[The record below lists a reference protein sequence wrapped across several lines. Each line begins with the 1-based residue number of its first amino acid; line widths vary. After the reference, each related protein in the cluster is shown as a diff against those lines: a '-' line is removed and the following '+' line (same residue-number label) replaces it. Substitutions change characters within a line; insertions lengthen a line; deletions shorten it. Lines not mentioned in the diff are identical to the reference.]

1 MPLNLLPISE
11 IVEMETKRGQRVRHG
26 ENKTPNDKLRSS
38 IERRWQTARHFIELP
53 DDQQN
58 AFIRSIINE
67 IRIHRQLF
75 EDILGTG
82 SSDEKIEGLTSGELH
97 PVVLG
102 NLVNQYL
109 EKYVSQ
115 RPEDKALH
123 AETIIALVTRNLA
136 EELCARAENHKKQRI
151 LDVDTGGIEVDEKEF
166 GVAKTNINDLIDD
179 SKDDLELTI
188 KKVLRMMK
196 KHIFARKT
204 QNISFT
210 LVNEKNHYGEE
221 KHLTNINTEGEIGKT
236 EENPFAGL
244 HLEDNEPTYDEQT
257 HSVYLKMSI
266 KGKNLGTLRIRLKE
280 KAEFDEYDM
289 QMLKQ
294 IAGRLD
300 TYIHLKLARRTV
312 EKVVEEGEA
321 ILEENKLQVDF
332 ETGIREIAA
341 LTCTHSK
348 AKKAIVIFKKPGL
361 KEEIFAQTIHQDGRS
376 EKMKLEPHMAQ
387 LLCEHHAKNVS
398 VDHMSSG
405 QVFDSC
411 VQDCNLVYK
420 DLVDIYQPHHPVI
433 GKMILL
439 NEKESLTDEEQRLLD
454 RTSGLIDA
462 HISRR
467 KMNQAV
473 LSKAMDPKVAEA
485 LSNGELKEISREKVT
500 MFYVDIAGYTE
511 KCQKLS
517 QLHQG
522 EKIFRLAETFLAKV
536 QELGQKYG
544 AVWDNAI
551 GDCGVL
557 LFGPPYYKNGED
569 GLGMA
574 TKRPDYHAI
583 NGLKTSLAIQKALAE
598 VNGYYEKML
607 VEVAREV
614 YRHAS
619 TPVPSVD
626 LTRVVTPEAR
636 DQYLLGKLIA
646 EYQLKPKIEVTTGI
660 YSSDVNIGILNLP
673 SAQKYTVL
681 DDGMNMAARFQ
692 SSALAGEALIP
703 LETKQY
709 LEKLIASDEAVPLNG
724 KGEKQTW
731 SEFLEAELGVDPT
744 KETAEIEFIEEYYFM
759 KNTRGPNLGYRVKL
773 HRKPL
778 DSKRE
783 TIKPG
788 QMLTED
794 DLLAHPGE
802 YGIISSKDHPAEN
815 TVLLHLKTMTE
826 PHVEFMA
833 KIAQGKITS
842 DKPHFVSHEDA
853 LRRVK
858 EYEDD
863 IMTVHGFHMK
873 TANYKSIEDELET
886 MLKTDRLLND
896 DEIPVGI
903 YEVMDSMDDPNSED
917 YEIYNLRT
925 SKGGQNFRARI
936 PKQRVKYDNN
946 AITNGENQEL
956 KAKYQDR
963 RFAFERHQNER
974 GAGWAPAKK
983 IIYIQG
989 SDYYSMPITQQEAA

>member
-1 MPLNLLPISE
+1 MPLKLLPISE
-11 IVEMETKRGQRVRHG
+11 IIDMETERGQKVRRG
-26 ENKTPNDKLRSS
+26 ENKEPNNSLKNS
-38 IERRWQTARHFIELP
+38 IERRWQTARHFIDLP

-67 IRIHRQLF
+67 IKIHRQLF

-82 SSDEKIEGLTSGELH
+82 SSDETIAGLSNGELH

-102 NLVNQYL
+102 NLVTQYL
-109 EKYVSQ
+109 QEYVLH
-115 RPEDKALH
+115 RPEKKALH

-151 LDVDTGGIEVDEKEF
+151 LEVDTGGIDVDEHEF

-179 SKDDLELTI
+179 SKDDLEPTI

-196 KHIFARKT
+196 RHIFSKKT
-204 QNISFT
+204 QDISFT

-221 KHLTNINTEGEIGKT
+221 QHLTCIGTEGETGKT
-236 EENPFAGL
+236 EKNPAAEL
-244 HLEDNEPTYDEQT
+244 QLDENEPTYDEKT

-266 KGKNLGTLRIRLKE
+266 KGKHLGTLRIQLKE
-280 KAEFDEYDM
+280 KSEFDEYDM

-300 TYIHLKLARRTV
+300 TYIHLKLAGRTV
-312 EKVVEEGEA
+312 EKVVEEGEH

-332 ETGIREIAA
+332 EAGIKEIAA
-341 LTCTHSK
+341 LTCTHSR
-348 AKKAIVIFKKPGL
+348 AKKAVVIFKKPGL
-361 KEEIFAQTIHQDGRS
+361 KEEIFAQTIHRDGRS
-376 EKMKLEPHMAQ
+376 ETMKLEPNMAQ

-405 QVFDSC
+405 QVFDSR
-411 VQDCNLVYK
+411 VRDCNLVYK

-439 NEKESLTDEEQRLLD
+439 NEEESLTEEEQRLLD

-569 GLGMA
+569 GLGM
-574 TKRPDYHAI
+574 TSKRPEYHAI
-583 NGLKTSLAIQKALAE
+583 NGLKTSLAIQKTLGE
-598 VNGYYEKML
+598 INGYYEKLL

-626 LTRVVTPEAR
+626 LTRVVQPEAR
-636 DQYLLGKLIA
+636 DQYLLQKLVA

-660 YSSDVNIGILNLP
+660 YTADVNIGILNLP

-692 SSALAGEALIP
+692 SAGLAGEALVP
-703 LETKQY
+703 LETKLH

-731 SEFLEAELGVDPT
+731 SEFIEAELEIEPT

-788 QMLTED
+788 QLLTED
-794 DLLAHPGE
+794 ELLAHPGE
-802 YGIISSKDHPAEN
+802 YGIITSKDHPAEN
-815 TVLLHLKTMTE
+815 TVLLHLKTMGE
-826 PHVEFMA
+826 PHVTFMA
-833 KIAQGKITS
+833 KIAQGKITN
-842 DKPHFVSHEDA
+842 DKPHYVSHEDA
-853 LRRVK
+853 LRRAQQD
-858 EYEDD
+858 EDD
-863 IMTVHGFHMK
+863 ILTVHGFHLK
-873 TANYKSIEDELET
+873 AASYKSIEDELET
-886 MLKTDRLLND
+886 MLKTNRLLND
-896 DEIPVGI
+896 DEIPVGM
-903 YEVMDSMDDPNSED
+903 YEVMDTINDPNSED

-936 PKQRVKYDNN
+936 PKQRVKYDNSP
-946 AITNGENQEL
+946 ITNRENQEL
-956 KAKYQDR
+956 KAKYGHR

-974 GAGWAPAKK
+974 GPGWAPAKN

-989 SDYYSMPITQQEAA
+989 SDYYIMPIEQQEAA